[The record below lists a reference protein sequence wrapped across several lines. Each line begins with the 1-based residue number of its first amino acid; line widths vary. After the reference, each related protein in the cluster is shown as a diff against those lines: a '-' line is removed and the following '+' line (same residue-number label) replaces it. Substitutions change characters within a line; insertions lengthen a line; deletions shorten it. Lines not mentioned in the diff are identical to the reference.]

1 MTVSLLQTDE
11 EIEEDIRNKRFTM
24 SGEEWIKEIPE
35 LARDL
40 AEKLLKYDPQERL
53 TAAECLNHEWITE
66 DLTSVPERPLPS
78 IRNFRASFSA
88 KDLEDMLSRDPG
100 TSFG

>member
-1 MTVSLLQTDE
+1 
-11 EIEEDIRNKRFTM
+11 M

-53 TAAECLNHEWITE
+53 TAEECLKHGWITE
-66 DLTSVPERPLPS
+66 DLTSAPERSLPS

-88 KDLEDMLSRDPG
+88 RDLEDLLSREPKA
-100 TSFG
+100 TFG